1 MPGNSRFKAAMTN
14 SVLSRLIDLLGSS
27 LPAYI
32 SDSGIWSYP
41 GVEQIKLALADCV
54 GDQHSI
60 VERAGTLLVERNAT
74 PPRPIYPIAFTALH
88 DLDLHSLLPRILA
101 ALRRQVV
108 EIEHLMDESRQD
120 PTAHDLLADARQ
132 TTLLHSDIFE
142 DMARG
147 PAGTVPPASAVF

>member
-1 MPGNSRFKAAMTN
+1 MPGTPRRKAAMTN

-32 SDSGIWSYP
+32 ADSGIWSYP
-41 GVEQIKLALADCV
+41 GAEQIKLALADCV
-54 GDQHSI
+54 GDQRSI
-60 VERAGTLLVERNAT
+60 AERAGMLLVERNAT

-88 DLDLHSLLPRILA
+88 DLDLHSLLPRILG
-101 ALRRQVV
+101 ALRREVV

-132 TTLLHSDIFE
+132 STLLHSDIFE

-147 PAGTVPPASAVF
+147 SAGPVPPASVVS